1 MWVVH
6 PVRCPDRKA
15 HSRTQAQAEKPDQQ
29 WKNSACF
36 PASSVIPGTQR
47 PGDGEGARCCRRCA
61 IDKETAIPALRR
73 CGVDRREARMNDNR
87 AYGYT
92 DTLEAEHYAKALRSD
107 ISDGLTH
114 TPKSTAPTWFYDA
127 RGSELFEEITQL
139 PEYPLWRAEL
149 GLLQLHAQD
158 IAVRTGARSLVELGS
173 GSSTKSKLIIEAL
186 GPSGLHYVPVDV
198 SADALH
204 QASAQ
209 LVQDYPGIRLHA
221 LRADFTTSLVLPT
234 LPEDGPRLI
243 AFLGSTLGNFR
254 RPARG
259 PFLRGLRDILRPEDF
274 LLIGADLVKTE
285 QEMIV
290 AYDDAQGVTAEF
302 DKHLLH
308 VLNRELNAD
317 FDPDAFDH
325 VSVWNGTE
333 SHIEMRLR
341 SRVEQLVK
349 IRDLD
354 LAVHFAR
361 GEEWI
366 TERSAKFTQDGLQ
379 EEMTEAG
386 LRTNQLWADT
396 NAGFALILATAR

>member
-1 MWVVH
+1 M
-6 PVRCPDRKA
+6 
-15 HSRTQAQAEKPDQQ
+15 RTYE
-29 WKNSACF
+29 
-36 PASSVIPGTQR
+36 
-47 PGDGEGARCCRRCA
+47 
-61 IDKETAIPALRR
+61 
-73 CGVDRREARMNDNR
+73 
-87 AYGYT
+87 YT
-92 DTLEAEHYAKALRSD
+92 NTLDAEHYARALRAD
-107 ISDGLTH
+107 ISDGLTR

-139 PEYPLWRAEL
+139 REYPVWRAEL
-149 GLLQLHAQD
+149 GLLQRHAQD
-158 IAVRTGARSLVELGS
+158 IALRTGARSLIELGS

-204 QASAQ
+204 QASSQ

-221 LRADFTTSLVLPT
+221 LRADFTASLVLPT

-243 AFLGSTLGNFR
+243 AFLGSTLGNFQ

-259 PFLRGLRDILRPEDF
+259 TFLRGLRDSIRPEDF

-285 QEMIV
+285 EEMTA

-308 VLNRELNAD
+308 VLNRELDAD
-317 FDPDAFDH
+317 FAPDAFDH

-333 SHIEMRLR
+333 CHIEMRLR
-341 SRVEQLVK
+341 SRVEQRVK
-349 IRDLD
+349 IRALGLD
-354 LAVHFAR
+354 VPFGR

-366 TERSAKFTQDGLQ
+366 TERSAKFTADGLQ
-379 EEMTEAG
+379 AEMADAG
-386 LRTNQLWADT
+386 LCTTQLWADPH
-396 NAGFALILATAR
+396 AGFAMILANAC

>member
-1 MWVVH
+1 M
-6 PVRCPDRKA
+6 
-15 HSRTQAQAEKPDQQ
+15 T
-29 WKNSACF
+29 
-36 PASSVIPGTQR
+36 GT
-47 PGDGEGARCCRRCA
+47 
-61 IDKETAIPALRR
+61 
-73 CGVDRREARMNDNR
+73 R

-92 DTLEAEHYAKALRSD
+92 DTLDAEHYAKALRAD
-107 ISDGLTH
+107 IRAGLTS

-149 GLLQLHAQD
+149 GLLQLHAGDVAAQ
-158 IAVRTGARSLVELGS
+158 TGARSMVELGS

-186 GPSGLHYVPVDV
+186 RPTDLNYVPVDV

-209 LVQDYPGIRLHA
+209 LVRDYPGIRLHA
-221 LRADFTTSLVLPT
+221 LRADFTAPLVLPA

-259 PFLRGLRDILRPEDF
+259 PFLRGLRSIMRPEDF

-285 QEMIV
+285 HEMTA
-290 AYDDAQGVTAEF
+290 AYDDAQGITAEF
-302 DKHLLH
+302 NKNLLY
-308 VLNRELNAD
+308 VLNRELDAD

-325 VSVWNGTE
+325 VSVWNSAE

-341 SRVEQLVK
+341 SRDEQLVK
-349 IRDLD
+349 VRGLG
-354 LAVHFAR
+354 LAVHFVR

-366 TERSAKFTQDGLQ
+366 TERSAKFTTDGLQ
-379 EEMTEAG
+379 AEMANAG
-386 LRTNQLWADT
+386 LRINQAWADP
-396 NAGFALILATAR
+396 NAGFTLTLATAH

>member
-1 MWVVH
+1 MT
-6 PVRCPDRKA
+6 D
-15 HSRTQAQAEKPDQQ
+15 T
-29 WKNSACF
+29 
-36 PASSVIPGTQR
+36 
-47 PGDGEGARCCRRCA
+47 
-61 IDKETAIPALRR
+61 
-73 CGVDRREARMNDNR
+73 R
-87 AYGYT
+87 AYGYGYT
-92 DTLEAEHYAKALRSD
+92 DTLDAEHYAKALRAD
-107 ISDGLTH
+107 ISDGLTR

-149 GLLQLHAQD
+149 GLLQLHAHD
-158 IAVRTGARSLVELGS
+158 VAARTGARSMIELGS

-186 GPSGLHYVPVDV
+186 GPADLNYVPVDV

-209 LVQDYPGIRLHA
+209 LVQNYPGIRLHA
-221 LRADFTTSLVLPT
+221 LRADFTASLVLPT
-234 LPEDGPRLI
+234 LPENGPRLI

-259 PFLRGLRDILRPEDF
+259 PFLRRLRDTLRPEDF

-285 QEMIV
+285 QEMIA
-290 AYDDAQGVTAEF
+290 AYDDAQGVTAAF
-302 DKHLLH
+302 DKNLLH

-317 FDPDAFDH
+317 FDPDTFDH

-354 LAVHFAR
+354 LAVNFAR

-379 EEMTEAG
+379 DEMTDAG
-386 LRTNQLWADT
+386 LRTNQVWADT

>member
-1 MWVVH
+1 MTG
-6 PVRCPDRKA
+6 PR
-15 HSRTQAQAEKPDQQ
+15 S
-29 WKNSACF
+29 
-36 PASSVIPGTQR
+36 
-47 PGDGEGARCCRRCA
+47 
-61 IDKETAIPALRR
+61 
-73 CGVDRREARMNDNR
+73 
-87 AYGYT
+87 YGYT
-92 DTLEAEHYAKALRSD
+92 DTLDAEHYAKVLRAD
-107 ISDGLTH
+107 ISGGLTS

-173 GSSTKSKLIIEAL
+173 GSSTKTKLIIEAL
-186 GPSGLHYVPVDV
+186 DPSGLHYIPVDV

-204 QASAQ
+204 QAGAH

-221 LRADFTTSLVLPT
+221 LRADFTAPFVLPT
-234 LPEDGPRLI
+234 LPDDGSRLI

-259 PFLRGLRDILRPEDF
+259 PFLRGLRDTLRPQDF
-274 LLIGADLVKTE
+274 LLLGADLVKTE
-285 QEMIV
+285 EEMTA

-302 DKHLLH
+302 DKNLLH

-349 IRDLD
+349 VRDLD
-354 LAVHFAR
+354 LAVNFAR

-366 TERSAKFTQDGLQ
+366 TERSAKFTLAGLQ
-379 EEMTEAG
+379 EEMTAAG
-386 LRTNQLWADT
+386 LRTHQIWADK
-396 NAGFALILATAR
+396 NAGFALILATAH

>member
-1 MWVVH
+1 M
-6 PVRCPDRKA
+6 
-15 HSRTQAQAEKPDQQ
+15 T
-29 WKNSACF
+29 
-36 PASSVIPGTQR
+36 GTR
-47 PGDGEGARCCRRCA
+47 GYG
-61 IDKETAIPALRR
+61 
-73 CGVDRREARMNDNR
+73 
-87 AYGYT
+87 YGYT
-92 DTLEAEHYAKALRSD
+92 DTLDAEHYAKALRAD
-107 ISDGLTH
+107 ISGGLTR

-149 GLLQLHAQD
+149 GLLQLHARD
-158 IAVRTGARSLVELGS
+158 VAALTGARGMIELGS

-186 GPSGLHYVPVDV
+186 GPADLNYVPVDV

-221 LRADFTTSLVLPT
+221 LRADFTAPLVVPP

-259 PFLRGLRDILRPEDF
+259 PFLRALRDIMRPEDY

-285 QEMIV
+285 RETTA

-302 DKHLLH
+302 DKNLLH
-308 VLNRELNAD
+308 VLNRELDAD
-317 FDPDAFDH
+317 FDADSFDH
-325 VSVWNGTE
+325 VSAWNSAE
-333 SHIEMRLR
+333 QHIEMRLR
-341 SRVEQLVK
+341 SRVEQRVK
-349 IRDLD
+349 IRELD
-354 LAVHFAR
+354 LVVHFER

-366 TERSAKFTQDGLQ
+366 TESSAKFTK
-379 EEMTEAG
+379 AG
-386 LRTNQLWADT
+386 LRAELAAVGLRTDQLWSDDD
-396 NAGFALILATAR
+396 AGFTLMLTSCSTD

>member
-1 MWVVH
+1 M
-6 PVRCPDRKA
+6 
-15 HSRTQAQAEKPDQQ
+15 T
-29 WKNSACF
+29 
-36 PASSVIPGTQR
+36 
-47 PGDGEGARCCRRCA
+47 
-61 IDKETAIPALRR
+61 
-73 CGVDRREARMNDNR
+73 DNR

-92 DTLEAEHYAKALRSD
+92 DTLDAGHYAKALRAD
-107 ISDGLTH
+107 ISDSLTH

-186 GPSGLHYVPVDV
+186 DPVGLHYVPVDV

-209 LVQDYPGIRLHA
+209 LVQDYPEIRLHA
-221 LRADFTTSLVLPT
+221 LRADFTAPLVLPT
-234 LPEDGPRLI
+234 LPENGPRLI

-259 PFLRGLRDILRPEDF
+259 PFLRRLRDIIRPEDF
-274 LLIGADLVKTE
+274 LLVGADLVKTE
-285 QEMIV
+285 QEMTA
-290 AYDDAQGVTAEF
+290 AYDDAQGVTAAF
-302 DKHLLH
+302 DKNLLH

-325 VSVWNGTE
+325 VSVWNSAE

-349 IRDLD
+349 VRGLD
-354 LAVHFAR
+354 LAVQFAR
-361 GEEWI
+361 GEEWV
-366 TERSAKFTQDGLQ
+366 TERSAKFTQGGLQ